1 MSAQPDRSGH
11 RGLAAPGRSPGS
23 RRSGPTAGAG
33 SDDPHAGEARE
44 PAARGRRAGAAWR
57 RLVGRLKERPDSEHE
72 QILIRVAIA
81 AACLLYLSLAA
92 LGDGHGATLA
102 ERCRPLGVAYLTG
115 ALLLL
120 GHLLW
125 QPGPRPARR
134 YVGMTL
140 DMMTLTVALTVGEAT
155 SAVFYPFYLWITFGM
170 GFRYG
175 RRYLVVSAL
184 LSLAGFALV
193 IALTDYWRG
202 QPALSAGLWFAL
214 LLLPAYAASLLIRL
228 TDALGRAEAANQA
241 KSRFLATM
249 SHELRTPL
257 HAIIGMADLLRGTPL
272 ESAQRDMVR
281 TVRSAGQSLLEMI
294 GDILD
299 IARIEAGQADPAVD
313 FDIHDLLATVHALL
327 HHQALEK
334 GLTLHVEVDPAVP
347 HRLYGARRA
356 LQQILVN
363 LTANAVKFTDLGSV
377 TIRLVGEAI
386 GPGLVTVRLEVED
399 TGIGIPPDAQ
409 ERIFE
414 RFTQADELTTR
425 RYGGT
430 GLGLAI
436 ARQLAG
442 LLGGSLVV
450 ESTPGVG
457 SRFEFRGSFARR
469 PDGQRELSGQV
480 VLVGGGAAA
489 AACRRRL
496 AGWGADLV
504 LASGPE
510 AVRIALSRAGR
521 RRALVLVGAP
531 AGDLDRRSSAEAAG
545 RWAAEPLNVVL
556 LGAAPPGAAGNYLA
570 RLPEAVADDLLYA
583 SLHAALAV
591 ADGPMS
597 EADEPVPAPAQAWP
611 SRRILVAEDNH
622 INQLVI
628 EKMLQNASHEVT
640 LVGNGEEALD
650 VLAERE
656 FDLVIMD
663 LNMPVMGG
671 LDALRLHRFAT
682 GGRDLPPFVALTADA
697 TKDSRRQCEAAGMD
711 AYLTKPVEL
720 QELLALVDRLTRP
733 AAARPRAAWALGSEF
748 RRPARADGR
757 RHDPAAAPAVL
768 DQAVLDRLRQLD
780 DEEDFLA
787 RLIEDFI
794 IDGEQLIAELEA
806 GAVAGDA
813 ITFRD
818 RAHALRSSAA
828 HIGATALFELCLGWR
843 GIAAAELAERGPG
856 YAAQLRSE
864 FERLRRALLAELGA
878 QQERAGTALS
888 QRH

>member
-175 RRYLVVSAL
+175 RRYLVISAL

-334 GLTLHVEVDPAVP
+334 GLTLHLEVDPAVP

-414 RFTQADELTTR
+414 RFTQADEFDHPALWR
-425 RYGGT
+425 HRART
-430 GLGLAI
+430 GH
-436 ARQLAG
+436 RPSAG
-442 LLGGSLVV
+442 
-450 ESTPGVG
+450 
-457 SRFEFRGSFARR
+457 R
-469 PDGQRELSGQV
+469 
-480 VLVGGGAAA
+480 AA
-489 AACRRRL
+489 RRL
-496 AGWGADLV
+496 AGRREHPGRRLALRVPGV
-504 LASGPE
+504 LRPPRRRSAGVE
-510 AVRIALSRAGR
+510 RAGR
-521 RRALVLVGAP
+521 SGRRGRGGGRLSATARRLGCRP
-531 AGDLDRRSSAEAAG
+531 GPRERPGGGPDR
-545 RWAAEPLNVVL
+545 
-556 LGAAPPGAAGNYLA
+556 
-570 RLPEAVADDLLYA
+570 
-583 SLHAALAV
+583 
-591 ADGPMS
+591 
-597 EADEPVPAPAQAWP
+597 AQQ
-611 SRRILVAEDNH
+611 SRA
-622 INQLVI
+622 
-628 EKMLQNASHEVT
+628 
-640 LVGNGEEALD
+640 
-650 VLAERE
+650 
-656 FDLVIMD
+656 
-663 LNMPVMGG
+663 
-671 LDALRLHRFAT
+671 AT
-682 GGRDLPPFVALTADA
+682 GPRPGRGA
-697 TKDSRRQCEAAGMD
+697 RR
-711 AYLTKPVEL
+711 
-720 QELLALVDRLTRP
+720 RP
-733 AAARPRAAWALGSEF
+733 GSAIECRGGRALGS
-748 RRPARADGR
+748 RA
-757 RHDPAAAPAVL
+757 
-768 DQAVLDRLRQLD
+768 
-780 DEEDFLA
+780 
-787 RLIEDFI
+787 
-794 IDGEQLIAELEA
+794 
-806 GAVAGDA
+806 
-813 ITFRD
+813 
-818 RAHALRSSAA
+818 
-828 HIGATALFELCLGWR
+828 
-843 GIAAAELAERGPG
+843 AERGP
-856 YAAQLRSE
+856 AR
-864 FERLRRALLAELGA
+864 RRAARRRR
-878 QQERAGTALS
+878 QLS
-888 QRH
+888 GPPARGGCR